1 MYSYEIKSNRPTLAS
16 SLREPIANGMTTSS
30 SLFGYLMRNAI
41 RGSQWHPVRVS
52 DEECNQRLSGTQ
64 GARVPDERRNQR
76 PINVQLACH
85 HSPIRERPTDKS
97 AARRVAVGARRASE
111 GARKLACPRA
121 NHGQTTGKPRANH
134 GQSAGNQRAIS
145 TRRLACPQATGTVPS
160 RGNLARSPG
169 FGPRT

>member
-52 DEECNQRLSGTQ
+52 DEECNQRLSE
-64 GARVPDERRNQR
+64 AP
-76 PINVQLACH
+76 
-85 HSPIRERPTDKS
+85 RERGFRMRDAIKDQSMCKIRLPSLSHQRATNEQIS
-97 AARRVAVGARRASE
+97 RSSRRSGRSSSLRRHS
-111 GARKLACPRA
+111 KTCLP
-121 NHGQTTGKPRANH
+121 TGKPRAIH
-134 GQSAGNQRAIS
+134 GQSTGNQRAIS